1 LDNSLHEKLI
11 AVEASLPEIEKQLSE
26 MDISSDQKAYAEMAK
41 KHSDVSAIVE
51 LFREWKEINLEI
63 ADAEELFQSESDEEM
78 KSEFEEI
85 ISENKFWI
93 GFFHNF
99 LSFQRSSLLLTQ
111 AMKIFLLPCF
121 TFLIFK

>member
-1 LDNSLHEKLI
+1 MDNSLHEKLI
-11 AVEASLPEIEKQLSE
+11 AIEASLPEIEKQLSE

-51 LFREWKEINLEI
+51 LFGEWKEINLEI

-85 ISENKFWI
+85 ISENK
-93 GFFHNF
+93 
-99 LSFQRSSLLLTQ
+99 LKLDPLVQ
-111 AMKIFLLPCF
+111 KI
-121 TFLIFK
+121 IEAYK